1 MIAPAVRAAARRGTG
16 APPGEAR
23 LKIVVEVAM
32 RSDRVI
38 STIDFHT
45 AGIGMRLLTSGLGR
59 LPGAT
64 IGAKRRFFQ
73 EHHDDL
79 RTGLCLWPR
88 GHRSLLIAVMTEAVT
103 PGAHFGLFFMYPGG
117 YYVSC
122 GEGTIGAATVAI
134 ETGMVQRLGAETP
147 VVIDTEAGV
156 VETIAR
162 SDRDRVREVTL
173 RWAPSFVVLTGQS
186 VEVESLGATS
196 PAGSPVRPRSK
207 AGARSCRRSPGP
219 RTSPASAS
227 FSSIRK
233 TRCAPG
239 ISSRGDR
246 VKTLVLGGGVVGVT
260 TAYFLAKAG
269 HEVTLVDEKDGVGLE
284 ASAGNAGII
293 APGHSFAWASPR
305 APRMLWE
312 SLRGAETAIRIRPT
326 TDLRLYTWGLRF
338 LRECTA
344 DRAKRNTLVKLRL
357 CQYSQAVMNELVRAE
372 QIEYH
377 AIAKGALY
385 LYRDGAELDAGVK
398 KMALLAEHG
407 QKQEILDAR
416 GVAQLDPVFEPVQG
430 KIAGAIRDVGDS
442 SGDSRLFV
450 ENLARVCREK
460 LGVVVRLG
468 TRVTELR
475 GDADRIDMA
484 LTSAGGLKA
493 DNYVLALGVGA
504 PSIARTVGVGLPV
517 YPAKGYSSTFPL
529 KPGGRSPTVPGVDE
543 KWLVGWSRLGDRLRL
558 TSTAE
563 FAGYDWGW
571 TPRDFNNILKLARD
585 LFPDAADYDR
595 GEYRACLRPMTPDGP
610 PILGLGRHRNLFL
623 NCGHGHMG
631 WTMACVTAR
640 LVADFM
646 TGRMP
651 ELDLEGLT
659 PRR

>member
-1 MIAPAVRAAARRGTG
+1 
-16 APPGEAR
+16 
-23 LKIVVEVAM
+23 
-32 RSDRVI
+32 
-38 STIDFHT
+38 
-45 AGIGMRLLTSGLGR
+45 
-59 LPGAT
+59 
-64 IGAKRRFFQ
+64 
-73 EHHDDL
+73 
-79 RTGLCLWPR
+79 
-88 GHRSLLIAVMTEAVT
+88 
-103 PGAHFGLFFMYPGG
+103 
-117 YYVSC
+117 
-122 GEGTIGAATVAI
+122 
-134 ETGMVQRLGAETP
+134 
-147 VVIDTEAGV
+147 
-156 VETIAR
+156 
-162 SDRDRVREVTL
+162 
-173 RWAPSFVVLTGQS
+173 
-186 VEVESLGATS
+186 
-196 PAGSPVRPRSK
+196 
-207 AGARSCRRSPGP
+207 
-219 RTSPASAS
+219 
-227 FSSIRK
+227 
-233 TRCAPG
+233 
-239 ISSRGDR
+239 
-246 VKTLVLGGGVVGVT
+246 VKTLILGGGVVGVT

-269 HEVTLVDEKDGVGLE
+269 HEVTLLEEKDALGLE
-284 ASAGNAGII
+284 ASSGNAGII

-344 DRAKRNTLVKLRL
+344 ERAKRNTLIKLRL

-385 LYRDGAELDAGVK
+385 LYRDAAELDAGVK

-460 LGVVVRLG
+460 LGVVVKLG
-468 TRVTELR
+468 TRVSALR
-475 GDADRIDMA
+475 GDADRIDAA
-484 LTSAGGLKA
+484 LTSAGEMRA
-493 DNYVLALGVGA
+493 DSYVLALGVGA
-504 PSIARTVGVGLPV
+504 PQIASTAGVSLPV

-529 KPGGRSPTVPGVDE
+529 KAGGRAPLVPGVDE

-610 PILGLGRHRNLFL
+610 PILGLGRHRNLFF
-623 NCGHGHMG
+623 NSGHGHMG
-631 WTMACVTAR
+631 WTMACGTAR
-640 LVADFM
+640 IVADLM

-651 ELDLEGLT
+651 ALDLEGLT